1 MFWKIITRLWG
12 IFLLKINERII
23 RRLLLSFL
31 VLFLSVYFF
40 QDWESYLSQ
49 LIDITPAQP
58 EGNPNEFINK
68 LFYLKIL
75 KYITFLSLTF
85 WIVYNLSLL
94 SLSKSSNLNE
104 EKIKNDKEQ
113 ARIQDEHKETFSEVE
128 DYLNQLDDIKKNP
141 KLKTYAEKILDE

>member
-1 MFWKIITRLWG
+1 MFLKIITRLWG

-31 VLFLSVYFF
+31 LLFLSIYFF
-40 QDWESYLSQ
+40 QDWESYFSQ

-58 EGNPNEFINK
+58 EGNPTEFINK

-104 EKIKNDKEQ
+104 EKIKNDIEE
-113 ARIQDEHKETFSEVE
+113 ARLQDEHRETFSEVE

>member
-1 MFWKIITRLWG
+1 M
-12 IFLLKINERII
+12 
-23 RRLLLSFL
+23 LSFL

>member
-1 MFWKIITRLWG
+1 MFLKLITRLWG

-23 RRLLLSFL
+23 RRLFLSFL
-31 VLFLSVYFF
+31 LLFLSIYFF
-40 QDWESYLSQ
+40 QDWESYFSQ

-58 EGNPNEFINK
+58 EGNPTEFINK

-85 WIVYNLSLL
+85 WIVYNFSLL
-94 SLSKSSNLNE
+94 SLNKSSNLNK

>member
-1 MFWKIITRLWG
+1 MFLKLITRLWG

-31 VLFLSVYFF
+31 LLFLSIYFF

-94 SLSKSSNLNE
+94 SLSKSSNLNK

-113 ARIQDEHKETFSEVE
+113 ARLQDEHKETFSEAE
-128 DYLNQLDDIKKNP
+128 DYLNQLDDIEKNP
-141 KLKTYAEKILDE
+141 KLKSYAEKILDE

>member
-1 MFWKIITRLWG
+1 M
-12 IFLLKINERII
+12 
-23 RRLLLSFL
+23 LSFL
-31 VLFLSVYFF
+31 LLFLSIYFF
-40 QDWESYLSQ
+40 QDWESYFSQ

-58 EGNPNEFINK
+58 EGNPTEFINK